1 MHMNCRRFEEELE
14 KSGTLKALETDA
26 VFGEHLK
33 VCPICQAKRAEHAR
47 FFEMLAAD
55 QPPLPD
61 DTYWVSFP
69 ALVRE
74 RIEKTKPRPR
84 WKPVLGW
91 SLPAAALIFVVGIAL
106 FVSKEKTNLANLT
119 AEEAFNYIGTP
130 EETADFP
137 LPENTLTS
145 VAAQAE
151 EELVGT
157 LKVEELV
164 YTLSEEQL
172 KTLEEKLTDFK
183 L

>member
-1 MHMNCRRFEEELE
+1 MNCHKFEEELQ
-14 KSGTLKALETDA
+14 KSSTLKAIEADA
-26 VFGEHLK
+26 AFGEHLK
-33 VCPICQAKRAEHAR
+33 ACPVCQVARAEYTR
-47 FFEMLAAD
+47 LFDLLAAD

-61 DTYWVSFP
+61 DAYWASFP

-74 RIEKTKPRPR
+74 RIEKVHSRPR

-91 SLPAAALIFVVGIAL
+91 SLPAAALIFVMGIAL
-106 FVSKEKTNLANLT
+106 FVSKEKPNLANLT
-119 AEEAFNYIGTP
+119 AEEAFNYTGTI
-130 EETADFP
+130 EEAADLP